1 MAKLSDVLTLIEYKY
16 PYSNNPEVLDSEI
29 AAEGIDWANE
39 CYIQALDP
47 NSLVSKPAKDR
58 QAERLAKVEPS
69 KVSPVTA
76 IKSDTG
82 LELIDGAN
90 RVEAF
95 KITGYQIPVIVIT
108 ETLYQNLKS
117 KGVNPQYYAY
127 NKLKSTELP
136 VLERVN

>member
-16 PYSNNPEVLDSEI
+16 PYSNNPEALDSEI
-29 AAEGIDWANE
+29 AAEGLDWTIE
-39 CYIQALDP
+39 CYIEAADP
-47 NSLVSKPAKDR
+47 NTLVSKTARQR
-58 QAERLAKVEPS
+58 QAERLAKVSPE

-76 IKSDTG
+76 VKYEDR
-82 LELIDGAN
+82 LEVIDGSN

-108 ETLYQNLKS
+108 ENLYKILKE

-127 NKLKSTELP
+127 NKLKSAELP
-136 VLERVN
+136 ALESLK